1 MKRSVDIDILEGC
14 AEIISN
20 YFVEKEFFG
29 KPPTGYQRALY
40 NALLKAING
49 KKKMN
54 SSSKDLSTKLGQ
66 SVFAEKLRQAL
77 KEAELKKEKQQM
89 EKANEKKKD

>member
-29 KPPTGYQRALY
+29 KPPNGYQRALY

-49 KKKMN
+49 KKK
-54 SSSKDLSTKLGQ
+54 D
-66 SVFAEKLRQAL
+66 
-77 KEAELKKEKQQM
+77 ELIK
-89 EKANEKKKD
+89 